1 MTEKSSPT
9 LAKEIAQI
17 ILDGFHNYFTEFE
30 RYTLGARQRFIDAD
44 WKSCQQASKDRI
56 NMYLDK
62 ILAVKEQVLAV
73 AHEHVMEPPIWA
85 DAKLEYS
92 ILIQDLTNFEI
103 AETFFNSIY
112 CKFFDHEHISNKYLF
127 VFPSEDQFSRT
138 IGQDTNIF
146 NYYHSKGNLRDL
158 LASIIH
164 DFDLGLPYE
173 NVERDIENMR
183 NVILKEL
190 PADIIRNKDAYT
202 IIHKSVFYRSK
213 AAYLI
218 GKVISE
224 ELSVPFV
231 LPVLQNEQRKL
242 YVDTLIF
249 DPDELS
255 IIFSFTRAYFKV
267 DAPVPSEIVRFLKD
281 LMPWKPYSE
290 LYNSIGFNR
299 HSKTEFNREFLN
311 HLKKTD
317 DKFIVAPGIKGM
329 VMSVF
334 TLPSYERVFKIIK
347 DRFTPPKE
355 MTKQT
360 VKDKYML
367 VSRHERAGR
376 MADTQEFS
384 NALFP
389 KDRFSQELI
398 DELLK
403 VAPSTVEIR
412 GDKIL
417 IRHLYVERRMTPL
430 NIYLDN
436 ATEKEAKVAIDGY
449 GNAIKELAAAN
460 IFPGDML
467 FKNFGVTR
475 HNRVVFYDYDEICPL
490 TECNFRKIPEPR
502 TPEQEMAAEPW
513 YSVSPN
519 DVFPEEFR
527 TFLLANPL
535 VRKIFDEN
543 HREIFDADY
552 WKGLQQGLLEGKV
565 MDVLP
570 YSAKRRFNWQAD
582 ANK

>member
-1 MTEKSSPT
+1 MSNVSDQE
-9 LAKEIAQI
+9 LATQVAEI
-17 ILDGFHNYFTEFE
+17 ILDGFYDYFDEFH
-30 RYTLGARQRFIDAD
+30 RITIGARERFISAN
-44 WKSCQQASKDRI
+44 WKACQQASKDRL

-62 ILAVKEQVLAV
+62 ILAVKEKVIQ
-73 AHEHVMEPPIWA
+73 EA
-85 DAKLEYS
+85 DERVFQPNFWPNAKHAYS
-92 ILIQDLTNFEI
+92 AIIKGLSSFEI

-112 CKFFDHEHISNKYLF
+112 CKFFDHEHISNDNIF
-127 VFPSEDQFSRT
+127 VYPSADQFSRT
-138 IGQDTNIF
+138 IGAQTESF
-146 NYYHSKGNLRDL
+146 NYYHSNGNLRQL
-158 LASIIH
+158 LH
-164 DFDLGLPYE
+164 KMLDDVDLGLPYE
-173 NVERDIENMR
+173 DKERDVESMR
-183 NVILKEL
+183 NVILKQL
-190 PADIIRNKDAYT
+190 PTDIIRNPDAYA

-231 LPVLQNEQRKL
+231 LPILQNEQRTL
-242 YVDTLIF
+242 YVDALIF

-267 DAPVPSEIVRFLKD
+267 DTPNPSEVVRFLKD

-299 HSKTEFNREFLN
+299 HGKTEFNREFIT
-311 HLKKTD
+311 HLRSSN
-317 DKFIVAPGIKGM
+317 DKFIIAPGIKGM

-355 MTKQT
+355 MTKQI
-360 VKDKYML
+360 VKEKYML
-367 VSRHERAGR
+367 VSRHDRAGR

-389 KDRFSQELI
+389 LNRFSQDLI
-398 DELLK
+398 DELLA

-412 GDKIL
+412 GDKVL

-436 ATEKEAKVAIDGY
+436 ANEKEAYQAILGY
-449 GNAIKELAAAN
+449 GAAIKQLAAAN

-490 TECNFRKIPEPR
+490 TECNFRKIPAPK

-513 YSVSPN
+513 YSVGPN

-527 TFLLANPL
+527 TFLLGNPI
-535 VRKIFDEN
+535 VRKIFDE
-543 HREIFDADY
+543 HHSEIFDAEY
-552 WKGLQQGLLEGKV
+552 WQGLQQALLDGKV

-570 YSAKRRFNWQAD
+570 YPIEHRFKR
-582 ANK
+582 

>member
-1 MTEKSSPT
+1 MTEINANP
-9 LAKEIAQI
+9 LAGKIAEI
-17 ILDGFHNYFTEFE
+17 ILEGFHDYFEEFH
-30 RYTLGARQRFIDAD
+30 RITVGARNRFISGD
-44 WKSCQQASKDRI
+44 WKACQQASKDRL

-62 ILAVKEQVLAV
+62 ILAVKARVLEGSDETV
-73 AHEHVMEPPIWA
+73 LVPEFWA
-85 DAKLEYS
+85 DAKNQYS
-92 ILIQDLTNFEI
+92 DLIHSLPNFEI
-103 AETFFNSIY
+103 AETFFNSVY
-112 CKFFDHEHISNKYLF
+112 CKMFDHEHISNNYLY
-127 VFPSEDQFSRT
+127 VYPSKDQFSRT
-138 IGQDTNIF
+138 IGLNTDIF
-146 NYYHSKGNLRDL
+146 NYYHSKGNLTDL
-158 LASIIH
+158 LRRIL
-164 DFDLGLPYE
+164 DDVDLGLPFE
-173 NVERDIENMR
+173 NRERDIESMR
-183 NVILKEL
+183 AVILKQL
-190 PADIIRNKDAYT
+190 PTDIIRNSDAFA

-231 LPVLQNEQRKL
+231 LPILQSENREL
-242 YVDTLIF
+242 FVDTLIF
-249 DPDELS
+249 DPEELS

-267 DAPVPSEIVRFLKD
+267 DIPNPSEVVRFLKD

-299 HSKTEFNREFLN
+299 HGKTEFNREFIQ
-311 HLKKTD
+311 HLKSSD
-317 DKFIVAPGIKGM
+317 DKFIIAPGIKGM
-329 VMSVF
+329 VMTVF

-355 MTKQT
+355 MTRQI

-367 VSRHERAGR
+367 VSRHDRAGR

-389 KDRFSQELI
+389 RNRFSEDLI
-398 DELLK
+398 EELLK

-412 GDKIL
+412 GDKVWIK
-417 IRHLYVERRMTPL
+417 HLYVERRMTPL
-430 NIYLDN
+430 NLYLDN
-436 ATEKEAKVAIDGY
+436 ANEKEAKHAIDGY
-449 GNAIKELAAAN
+449 GNAIKQLAAAN

-490 TECNFRKIPEPR
+490 TECNFRKIPEPK

-513 YSVSPN
+513 YSVGPN

-527 TFLLANPL
+527 TFLLGNPM
-535 VRKIFDEN
+535 VRKIFNEN
-543 HREIFDADY
+543 HNEIFDVDY
-552 WKGLQQGLLEGKV
+552 WKGLQQALLDGKV

-570 YSAKRRFNWQAD
+570 YHASHRFKR
-582 ANK
+582 

>member
-1 MTEKSSPT
+1 MTEKQAAP
-9 LAKEIAQI
+9 LPAKIAQMI
-17 ILDGFHNYFTEFE
+17 ADGFHNYFDEFQHI
-30 RYTLGARQRFIDAD
+30 TLGARQRFISAD
-44 WKSCQQASKDRI
+44 WKACQQASRDRI

-62 ILAVKEQVLAV
+62 ILVLKEQILQV
-73 AHEHVMEPPIWA
+73 ADDSIMEPAFWEQ
-85 DAKLEYS
+85 AKKEYS
-92 ILIQDLTNFEI
+92 RIIRNLSNFEI
-103 AETFFNSIY
+103 AETFYNSIY
-112 CKFFDHEHISNKYLF
+112 CKFFDHNEIANLYLF
-127 VFPSEDQFSRT
+127 VYPSEDQFSRT
-138 IGQDTNIF
+138 IGMDTSIF
-146 NYYHSKGNLRDL
+146 NYYHSHGNLTEMLQHILSDC
-158 LASIIH
+158 
-164 DFDLGLPYE
+164 DLGLPYE
-173 NVERDIENMR
+173 DMDLDIANMR

-190 PADIIRNKDAYT
+190 PTDIIRNTDAYA

-231 LPVLQNEQRKL
+231 LPILQNDKGTL

-255 IIFSFTRAYFKV
+255 IVFSFTRAYFKV
-267 DAPVPSEIVRFLKD
+267 DTPIPSEIVRFLKD

-299 HSKTEFNREFLN
+299 HGKTEFNREFIE
-311 HLKKTD
+311 HLRKSD
-317 DKFIVAPGIKGM
+317 DKFIIAPGIKGM

-355 MTKQT
+355 MTKQI
-360 VKDKYML
+360 VKEKYML

-389 KDRFSQELI
+389 RARFTDELI
-398 DELLK
+398 EELLK
-403 VAPSTVEIR
+403 VAPSTVELK
-412 GDKIL
+412 GDKVL
-417 IRHLYVERRMTPL
+417 IKHLYVERRMTPL
-430 NIYLDN
+430 NIYLGD
-436 ATEKEAKVAIDGY
+436 ASEKEAKEAIDGY
-449 GNAIKELAAAN
+449 GNAIKQLAAAN

-490 TECNFRKIPEPR
+490 TECNFRILPEPR
-502 TPEQEMAAEPW
+502 TPEQEMASEPW
-513 YSVSPN
+513 YSVAPN

-527 TFLLANPL
+527 TFLLGNPM
-535 VRKIFDEN
+535 VRQIFNEN
-543 HREIFDADY
+543 HSEIFDPDY
-552 WKGLQQGLLEGKV
+552 WKGLQQALLDGKV

-570 YSAKRRFNWQAD
+570 YHPKRRF
-582 ANK
+582 KRPS

>member
-1 MTEKSSPT
+1 MTESNSSGFALQT
-9 LAKEIAQI
+9 AQL
-17 ILDGFHNYFTEFE
+17 ILNGFHNYFEEFQ
-30 RYTLGARQRFIDAD
+30 RITLGARQRFISSD
-44 WKSCQQASKDRI
+44 WKACQQASKDRL

-62 ILAVKEQVLAV
+62 ILAVK
-73 AHEHVMEPPIWA
+73 
-85 DAKLEYS
+85 AKLLETSNPHLMQPEFWAGAKSEYS
-92 ILIQDLTNFEI
+92 LLIRNLSNFEI
-103 AETFFNSIY
+103 AETFFNSVY
-112 CKFFDHEHISNKYLF
+112 CKFFDHEHISNRYIF
-127 VFPSEDQFSRT
+127 VYPSEDQFSRT
-138 IGQDTNIF
+138 IGQNTNIF
-146 NYYHSKGNLRDL
+146 NYYHSNGNLREILHKMLD
-158 LASIIH
+158 
-164 DFDLGLPYE
+164 DVDLGLPFE
-173 NVERDIENMR
+173 NKERDVENMR
-183 NVILKEL
+183 QVILKAL
-190 PADIIRNKDAYT
+190 PTDIIRNQDSYA

-231 LPVLQNEQRKL
+231 LPILQSENREL
-242 YVDTLIF
+242 FVDTLIF

-267 DAPVPSEIVRFLKD
+267 DTPNPSEIIRFLKD

-299 HSKTEFNREFLN
+299 HGKTEFNREFIH
-311 HLKKTD
+311 HLRNSD
-317 DKFIVAPGIKGM
+317 DKFIIAPGIKGM

-355 MTKQT
+355 MTKQV
-360 VKDKYML
+360 VKEKYML
-367 VSRHERAGR
+367 VSRHDRAGR

-389 KDRFSQELI
+389 LNRFSDDLI
-398 DELLK
+398 EELLA
-403 VAPSTVEIR
+403 VAPSTVEVH
-412 GDKIL
+412 GDKVL
-417 IRHLYVERRMTPL
+417 IKHLYVERRMTPL

-436 ATEKEAKVAIDGY
+436 ANEKEAQKAIDGY
-449 GNAIKELAAAN
+449 GNAIKQLAAAN

-475 HNRVVFYDYDEICPL
+475 HDRVVFYDYDEICPL
-490 TECNFRKIPEPR
+490 TECNFRKLPQPR

-513 YSVSPN
+513 YSVAPN

-527 TFLLANPL
+527 TFLLGNPM
-535 VRKIFDEN
+535 VRKIFEEN

-552 WKGLQQGLLEGKV
+552 WKGLQQALLDGKV

-570 YSAKRRFNWQAD
+570 YHTSHRFKR
-582 ANK
+582 

>member
-1 MTEKSSPT
+1 MKDSVS
-9 LAKEIAQI
+9 AYYAQQTAEA
-17 ILDGFHNYFTEFE
+17 ILNGFHDYFKEFQ
-30 RYTLGARQRFIDAD
+30 RITRGARARFISGD
-44 WKSCQQASKDRI
+44 WKACQQASKDRL

-62 ILAVKEQVLAV
+62 LLAVKAKL
-73 AHEHVMEPPIWA
+73 METDNPYLLTPAFWA
-85 DAKLEYS
+85 DAKAEYAT
-92 ILIQDLTNFEI
+92 LIRNLSNFEI
-103 AETFFNSIY
+103 AETFFNSVY
-112 CKFFDHEHISNKYLF
+112 CKFFDHEHISNRYIF
-127 VFPSEDQFSRT
+127 VYPSDDQFSRT
-138 IGQDTNIF
+138 IGQHTGNF
-146 NYYHSKGNLRDL
+146 SYYHANGNLKKILHQMLDD
-158 LASIIH
+158 I
-164 DFDLGLPYE
+164 DLGLPFK
-173 NVERDIENMR
+173 NKQRDVDNMR
-183 NVILKEL
+183 QVILRSL
-190 PADIIRNKDAYT
+190 PADIIRNPDAYA
-202 IIHKSVFYRSK
+202 ILHKSVFYRSK

-231 LPVLQNEQRKL
+231 LPILQNENKEL
-242 YVDTLIF
+242 FVDTLIF

-267 DAPVPSEIVRFLKD
+267 DAPTPSEVVRFLKD

-299 HSKTEFNREFLN
+299 HGKTEFNREFIH
-311 HLKKTD
+311 HLRNSD
-317 DKFIVAPGIKGM
+317 DKFIIAPGIKGM

-355 MTKQT
+355 MTKQV

-367 VSRHERAGR
+367 VSRHDRAGR

-389 KDRFSQELI
+389 LNRFSTALI
-398 DELLK
+398 EELLA

-412 GDKIL
+412 GDKVL

-436 ATEKEAKVAIDGY
+436 ASEKEAEKAIDGY
-449 GNAIKELAAAN
+449 GNAIKQLAAAN

-490 TECNFRKIPEPR
+490 TECNFRKLPEPQ

-513 YSVSPN
+513 YSVGPN

-527 TFLLANPL
+527 TFLLGNPM
-535 VRKIFDEN
+535 VRKIFEKN
-543 HREIFDADY
+543 HNEIFDVEY
-552 WKGLQQGLLEGKV
+552 WRGLQQALRDGKV

-570 YSAKRRFNWQAD
+570 YHASHRFKR
-582 ANK
+582 

>member
-1 MTEKSSPT
+1 MQENNDAALP
-9 LAKEIAQI
+9 EQVAQI
-17 ILDGFHNYFTEFE
+17 ILEGFYDYFEEFH
-30 RYTLGARQRFIDAD
+30 RITIGARQRFISSN
-44 WKSCQQASKDRI
+44 WKACQQASKDRL

-62 ILAVKEQVLAV
+62 ILTVKDTVTKVSDNRVTQPVF
-73 AHEHVMEPPIWA
+73 WA
-85 DAKLEYS
+85 EAKKAYS
-92 ILIQDLTNFEI
+92 SLIRNLSNFEI

-112 CKFFDHEHISNKYLF
+112 CKFFDHDHISNDYIF
-127 VFPSEDQFSRT
+127 VYPSADQFSRT
-138 IGQDTNIF
+138 IGLNPNSF
-146 NYYHSKGNLRDL
+146 NYYHSNGSLREILNKMLTDV
-158 LASIIH
+158 
-164 DFDLGLPYE
+164 DLGLPYE
-173 NVERDIENMR
+173 NKARDIENMR
-183 NVILKEL
+183 TVILKEL
-190 PADIIRNKDAYT
+190 PTDIIRNKDAYA
-202 IIHKSVFYRSK
+202 IIHKSIFYRSK

-231 LPVLQNEQRKL
+231 LPILQSENREL
-242 YVDTLIF
+242 YVDALIF

-267 DAPVPSEIVRFLKD
+267 DTPNPSEVVRFLKD
-281 LMPWKPYSE
+281 LMPWKNYSE

-299 HSKTEFNREFLN
+299 HGKTEFNREFIA
-311 HLKKTD
+311 HLKGSE
-317 DKFIVAPGIKGM
+317 DKFIIAPGIKGM

-355 MTKQT
+355 MTKQV

-367 VSRHERAGR
+367 VSRHDRAGR

-389 KDRFSQELI
+389 RNRFSEDLI
-398 DELLK
+398 EELLA

-412 GDKIL
+412 GEKVL
-417 IRHLYVERRMTPL
+417 IKHLYVERRMTPL

-436 ATEKEAKVAIDGY
+436 ANEKEATQAILGY
-449 GNAIKELAAAN
+449 GNAIKQLAAAN

-490 TECNFRKIPEPR
+490 TECNFRKIPEPK

-513 YSVSPN
+513 YSVAPN

-527 TFLLANPL
+527 TFLLGNPV
-535 VRKIFDEN
+535 VRKIFDQY
-543 HREIFDADY
+543 HSEIFDADY
-552 WKGLQQGLLEGKV
+552 WKGLQQALLEGKV

-570 YSAKRRFNWQAD
+570 YPQEHRFNR
-582 ANK
+582 

>member
-1 MTEKSSPT
+1 M
-9 LAKEIAQI
+9 
-17 ILDGFHNYFTEFE
+17 LD
-30 RYTLGARQRFIDAD
+30 D
-44 WKSCQQASKDRI
+44 
-56 NMYLDK
+56 
-62 ILAVKEQVLAV
+62 V
-73 AHEHVMEPPIWA
+73 
-85 DAKLEYS
+85 
-92 ILIQDLTNFEI
+92 
-103 AETFFNSIY
+103 
-112 CKFFDHEHISNKYLF
+112 
-127 VFPSEDQFSRT
+127 
-138 IGQDTNIF
+138 
-146 NYYHSKGNLRDL
+146 
-158 LASIIH
+158 
-164 DFDLGLPYE
+164 DLGLPFE
-173 NVERDIENMR
+173 NKERDVENMR
-183 NVILKEL
+183 QVILKAL
-190 PADIIRNKDAYT
+190 PTDMIRNQDSYA

-231 LPVLQNEQRKL
+231 LPILQSENREL
-242 YVDTLIF
+242 FVDTLIF

-267 DAPVPSEIVRFLKD
+267 DTPNPSEVIRFLKD

-299 HSKTEFNREFLN
+299 HGKTEFNREFIH
-311 HLKKTD
+311 HLRNSD
-317 DKFIVAPGIKGM
+317 DKFIIAPGIKGM

-355 MTKQT
+355 MTKQV
-360 VKDKYML
+360 VKEKYML
-367 VSRHERAGR
+367 VSRHDRAGR

-389 KDRFSQELI
+389 LNRFSDDLI
-398 DELLK
+398 EELLE

-412 GDKIL
+412 GDKVL
-417 IRHLYVERRMTPL
+417 IKHLYVERRMTPL

-436 ATEKEAKVAIDGY
+436 ANEKEAQKAIDGY
-449 GNAIKELAAAN
+449 GNAIKQLAAAN

-475 HNRVVFYDYDEICPL
+475 HDRVVFYDYDEICPL
-490 TECNFRKIPEPR
+490 TECNFRKLPQPR

-513 YSVSPN
+513 YSVAPN

-527 TFLLANPL
+527 TFLLGNPM
-535 VRKIFDEN
+535 VRKIFEEN

-552 WKGLQQGLLEGKV
+552 WKGLQQALLDGKV

-570 YSAKRRFNWQAD
+570 YHTSHRFKR
-582 ANK
+582 